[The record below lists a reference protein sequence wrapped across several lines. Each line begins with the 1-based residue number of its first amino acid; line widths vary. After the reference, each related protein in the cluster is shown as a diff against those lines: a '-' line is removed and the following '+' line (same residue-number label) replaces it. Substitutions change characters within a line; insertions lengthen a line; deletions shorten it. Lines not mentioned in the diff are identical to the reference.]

1 VFAEDALTYF
11 KSRANLPGIASVIVV
26 AVPRPGHTVTF
37 DLESGSLE
45 AVVPPTFAYNT
56 EVAAEAERG
65 LLAGPLAEGARV
77 ERARAPAES
86 LATRLGLAVYGR
98 NNIAYLPGRGSYHQL
113 IAYVTD
119 AKVTGEAATEPT
131 EPRLSAECA
140 DCRACLK
147 ACPTGAI
154 SSGRFVIRAERCLTY
169 FNEYH
174 RPWPDWL
181 QPSVHHCLIGCL
193 ACQEKCPQNKG
204 RLTIAAISVPG
215 DIESLA
221 EDPGHEP
228 DRSGPAVKG
237 AGQDDGR
244 PPLGNNRECSLL
256 FGLRAGGRAYRLRS
270 VEGRPPA
277 LTRCLARE
285 LLRPP
290 HRAQAGRSD
299 G

>member
-77 ERARAPAES
+77 ERARAPAKS
-86 LATRLGLAVYGR
+86 LATRLDLAVYGR

-204 RLTIAAISVPG
+204 RLTIAAKL
-215 DIESLA
+215 EQ
-221 EDPGHEP
+221 
-228 DRSGPAVKG
+228 
-237 AGQDDGR
+237 AGLPEMETVITR
-244 PPLGNNRECSLL
+244 N
-256 FGLRAGGRAYRLRS
+256 LRALVRAS
-270 VEGRPPA
+270 S
-277 LTRCLARE
+277 
-285 LLRPP
+285 
-290 HRAQAGRSD
+290 QAA
-299 G
+299 